1 MKTNRLLLKI
11 LPLVTIFLIS
21 CQNKQ
26 PEIMSKKNDQNLI
39 VLVKYKIQPSKSEVA
54 IAGLTKLIEEV
65 KNEPNFVNIKL
76 HIDLKD
82 DSTILLYEA
91 WSDANYYNDDHM
103 KTIHLQSF
111 MNDSRAFLAGPPE
124 ISQWKIE
131 KEFSSK

>member
-1 MKTNRLLLKI
+1 M
-11 LPLVTIFLIS
+11 
-21 CQNKQ
+21 C
-26 PEIMSKKNDQNLI
+26 KKNDQNLI